1 MCNGCGEREPDCAEQ
16 NQESFMCASGGH
28 PAVLFSGTERS
39 LRKNVAGER
48 QEEVKCVT
56 GPCEP
61 ESDWLTLKEQG
72 QESMKAPT
80 VRNLRF
86 DLQKLLSVVSLSHSS

>member
-1 MCNGCGEREPDCAEQ
+1 MCNRCGEREPDSTEQ
-16 NQESFMCASGGH
+16 NQVSFMCASGDH
-28 PAVLFSGTERS
+28 PAFFFSGTERS
-39 LRKNVAGER
+39 LRKNVAGEQ
-48 QEEVKCVT
+48 QEEVNCVT

-80 VRNLRF
+80 IENLRF
-86 DLQKLLSVVSLSHSS
+86 DHQKLLFVVSLSHSS